1 MTVGGEEAEVLTQGS
16 GKSDPFVKVCLLSG
30 DGKEIKA
37 TKNKTKV
44 QKKTLEPTWDEEF
57 TM

>member
-1 MTVGGEEAEVLTQGS
+1 VGGEEAEVLTQGS